1 MRFMF
6 CRKIALTM
14 LQPFNFAIPFNYSQI
29 HTPRGAFH
37 PVLPRGLTLIE
48 YNEKGLPKSAIDP
61 ESPCFMPFFGIS
73 TPEKAFPIVSKSAG
87 T

>member
-29 HTPRGAFH
+29 HTPQGAFH

-48 YNEKGLPKSAIDP
+48 YNEKGLPKSAFDL
-61 ESPCFMPFFGIS
+61 ESPYFMPFPAVFA
-73 TPEKAFPIVSKSAG
+73 PEKAFSFVSKSVG